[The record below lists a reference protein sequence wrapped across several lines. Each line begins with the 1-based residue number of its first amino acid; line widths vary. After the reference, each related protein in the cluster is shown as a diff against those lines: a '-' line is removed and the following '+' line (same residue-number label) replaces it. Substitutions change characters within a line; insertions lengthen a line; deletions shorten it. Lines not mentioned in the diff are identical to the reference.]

1 MDKMNKVMK
10 TMIVFLFFAWTLI
23 SNVSAQKP
31 YVSMKECGN
40 DTIKYIETNLRDN
53 KERYIGKPFAVFTS
67 EFEMDFSFKRIFD
80 GRQPIESQIWGVM
93 LRYIEDDYYYIKYQ
107 WPFYDILI
115 EFERP
120 YLKTGVDYSRN
131 GSTLLGKAR
140 HYFDDYIVKDIEI
153 RDGLEWWKT
162 QEGSLWKGGEL
173 MIWTK

>member
-1 MDKMNKVMK
+1 MNKVMK

-53 KERYIGKPFAVFTS
+53 KERYIGKPFAVFTD
-67 EFEMDFSFKRIFD
+67 EFEMNIRFRRICTR
-80 GRQPIESQIWGVM
+80 RQPDTSQIWGIM
-93 LRYIEDDYYYIKYQ
+93 LNYIEDDYYYIRDQ
-107 WPFYDILI
+107 RRFYDILI

-120 YLKTGVDYSRN
+120 YLKTGLDYSWKSN
-131 GSTLLGKAR
+131 TLGQDR

>member
-1 MDKMNKVMK
+1 MK
-10 TMIVFLFFAWTLI
+10 TMIVFLFFALALI
-23 SNVSAQKP
+23 SNISAQKP
-31 YVSMKECGN
+31 YVSMNECDN
-40 DTIKYIETNLRDN
+40 DTIKYLETNLRDN

-67 EFEMDFSFKRIFD
+67 EFEMDFSFQRIFD
-80 GRQPIESQIWGVM
+80 GRQPIKDQIWGVM
-93 LRYIEDDYYYIKYQ
+93 LGYIEDDY
-107 WPFYDILI
+107 YDILI

-120 YLKTGVDYSRN
+120 YLKTGLDYSWKSN
-131 GSTLLGKAR
+131 TLGQDR

>member
-1 MDKMNKVMK
+1 MNKVMK

-23 SNVSAQKP
+23 SNISAQKP

-67 EFEMDFSFKRIFD
+67 EFEMDIRFQRNFD
-80 GRQPIESQIWGVM
+80 GRQPIKNQIWGVM
-93 LRYIEDDYYYIKYQ
+93 LGYIEDDYYYIKYQ

-120 YLKTGVDYSRN
+120 YLKTGPDFSWE
-131 GSTLLGKAR
+131 GSHVLGKLQ
-140 HYFDDYIVKDIEI
+140 HSVVDYIVKDIEI

>member
-1 MDKMNKVMK
+1 MK
-10 TMIVFLFFAWTLI
+10 TMIVFLFFALALI
-23 SNVSAQKP
+23 SNISAQKP
-31 YVSMKECGN
+31 YVSMNECDN
-40 DTIKYIETNLRDN
+40 DTIKYLETNLRDN

-67 EFEMDFSFKRIFD
+67 EFEMDFSVKRIFD
-80 GRQPIESQIWGVM
+80 GRQPIKDQIWGVM
-93 LRYIEDDYYYIKYQ
+93 LCYIEDDYYYIKYQ

-120 YLKTGVDYSRN
+120 YLKTGLDYSWKSN
-131 GSTLLGKAR
+131 TLGQDR

>member
-1 MDKMNKVMK
+1 MNKVMK

-53 KERYIGKPFAVFTS
+53 KERYIGKPFAVFTD

-80 GRQPIESQIWGVM
+80 GRQPIKDQIWGVM

-120 YLKTGVDYSRN
+120 YLKTGPDYSRN

-173 MIWTK
+173 MIWIK

>member
-1 MDKMNKVMK
+1 MNKAMK

-53 KERYIGKPFAVFTS
+53 KERYIGKPFAVFTD
-67 EFEMDFSFKRIFD
+67 EFEMDFSFQRNFD
-80 GRQPIESQIWGVM
+80 GRQPIENQIWGVM
-93 LRYIEDDYYYIKYQ
+93 LGYIEDDYYYIKYQ

-120 YLKTGVDYSRN
+120 YLKTGPDFSWE
-131 GSTLLGKAR
+131 GSHVLGKGR

>member
-1 MDKMNKVMK
+1 MK
-10 TMIVFLFFAWTLI
+10 TMIVFLFFALALI
-23 SNVSAQKP
+23 SNISAQKP
-31 YVSMKECGN
+31 YVSMNECDN
-40 DTIKYIETNLRDN
+40 DTIKYLETNLRDN

-162 QEGSLWKGGEL
+162 PEGCLWKGGKL
-173 MIWTK
+173 N

>member
-1 MDKMNKVMK
+1 MNKVMK
-10 TMIVFLFFAWTLI
+10 TMIVFLFFALALI
-23 SNVSAQKP
+23 SNISAQKP
-31 YVSMKECGN
+31 YVSMNECDN
-40 DTIKYIETNLRDN
+40 DTIKYLETNLRDN

-67 EFEMDFSFKRIFD
+67 EFEMDFSVKRIFD
-80 GRQPIESQIWGVM
+80 GRQPIKDQIWGVM

-120 YLKTGVDYSRN
+120 YLKTGLDYSWKSN
-131 GSTLLGKAR
+131 TLGQDR